1 MDIRLTPEQVEALRQ
16 IDTCALANA
25 IEVFGVRLRNEGFA
39 DSSIHCLFGSMAPM
53 AGYAVTARIRCSN
66 PSPTGHTYF
75 ERTDWWDHILNTPAP
90 RVFVMQDVDERPG
103 FGALLGEVHTNI
115 LKALGCAGAVTN
127 GAVRDLPAVEALGI
141 PLFAGGV
148 AVSHAYAHFIDFGG
162 EVEVGGLK
170 FKPGDLL
177 HGDRHGLIS
186 VPLQIAKDIPAVAAR
201 MREVDQKII
210 AVCRSPE
217 FSVERLRAAI
227 EKYKSTSP
235 DPQTSG
241 AGDEIKY

>member
-1 MDIRLTPEQVEALRQ
+1 
-16 IDTCALANA
+16 
-25 IEVFGVRLRNEGFA
+25 
-39 DSSIHCLFGSMAPM
+39 
-53 AGYAVTARIRCSN
+53 
-66 PSPTGHTYF
+66 
-75 ERTDWWDHILNTPAP
+75 
-90 RVFVMQDVDERPG
+90 MQDVDERPG
-103 FGALLGEVHTNI
+103 FGAFLGEVHTNI

-170 FKPGDLL
+170 VKPGDLL

-217 FSVERLRAAI
+217 FSAEKLRAAI
-227 EKYKSTSP
+227 EKYKSNSP
-235 DPQTSG
+235 DPQTSE
-241 AGDEIKY
+241 AGDEIKN

>member
-1 MDIRLTPEQVEALRQ
+1 MP
-16 IDTCALANA
+16 
-25 IEVFGVRLRNEGFA
+25 
-39 DSSIHCLFGSMAPM
+39 PM
-53 AGYAVTARIRCSN
+53 VGYAVTARIRCSI
-66 PSPTGHTYF
+66 PSLTGHTYF

-103 FGALLGEVHTNI
+103 FGAFLGEVHTNI

-127 GAVRDLPAVEALGI
+127 GAVRDLPAVEAIGI

-170 FKPGDLL
+170 VNPGDLL

-186 VPLQIAKDIPAVAAR
+186 VPFQIAQDIPAVAAH
-201 MREVDQKII
+201 MREIDQKII

-217 FSVERLRAAI
+217 FSLEKLRAAI
-227 EKYKSTSP
+227 ETYKSNSP
-235 DPQTSG
+235 NLQTDE
-241 AGDEIKY
+241 AGDEIRN